1 MRLRLLCSAAA
12 VVFALA
18 LVDQYDIAS
27 TLADRVQNHVLP
39 FVGLALDA
47 PT

>member
-12 VVFALA
+12 VALA

-27 TLADRVQNHVLP
+27 TVADRVQNHVLP